1 MEDWIFV
8 GSCRSWKKFR
18 SSLRWRDPKSP
29 PQAPLAVERH
39 HRWNL
44 HSKGWPVLIFPK
56 SRWISSH
63 WWILWRSQTIAK
75 NTSKPP
81 QIRRVQ
87 WFLGLF
93 DLCMF
98 FVLLQLYS
106 YHVVGPYFHHYAD
119 PLDFVI
125 ELHNILILI
134 IPILTTA
141 RCLTQRMLHLARSL
155 RQSVDMRDGFD
166 KFYGPELRWFFQ
178 FPVSQADHSS
188 RIVPLE
194 LLMK

>member
-1 MEDWIFV
+1 MEDFLRGILSKWISEIQVFFEV
-8 GSCRSWKKFR
+8 ERPKVATSTTTRSRK
-18 SSLRWRDPKSP
+18 
-29 PQAPLAVERH
+29 APLE
-39 HRWNL
+39 NL
-44 HSKGWPVLIFPK
+44 HSKGWPFLIFPK
-56 SRWISSH
+56 NHGISSH
-63 WWILWRSQTIAK
+63 WWIKEIPDHCQKHIQT
-75 NTSKPP
+75 P

-106 YHVVGPYFHHYAD
+106 YHVVGPYFHHHAD

-178 FPVSQADHSS
+178 FPVSQADHPS